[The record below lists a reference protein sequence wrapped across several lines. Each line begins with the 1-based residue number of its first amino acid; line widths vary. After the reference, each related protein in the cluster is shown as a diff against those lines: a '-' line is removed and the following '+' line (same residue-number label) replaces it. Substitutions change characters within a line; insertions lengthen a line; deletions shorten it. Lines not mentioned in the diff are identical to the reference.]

1 MPGDGADT
9 GKRLALGVE
18 RARGWKETVGDTGP
32 WDDVL
37 LEAMSVGG
45 KTKEETQTHRR
56 AGIKELEKGPSAPA
70 HTIFM
75 ASRLPNI
82 LPSPFG
88 HCSQA

>member
-1 MPGDGADT
+1 MPVDGADT
-9 GKRLALGVE
+9 GKRLARGVE

-32 WDDVL
+32 WDDVM
-37 LEAMSVGG
+37 LETVSAGG

-70 HTIFM
+70 HTISM
-75 ASRLPNI
+75 ASRLPNV